1 MRKISVESFRNLGVG
16 DEPAKLYLPD
26 NGLLM
31 VLGENNIGK
40 SNLLDAINVLN
51 TKTLIADDIP
61 NFYNH
66 TKKPKIS
73 FQTDLII
80 KADDA
85 SLSHSQLETFNGKL
99 FAIRLTKGSLDKI
112 KKDKNIKDDL
122 EILKILNNEFKNSEI
137 FALYDLDVN
146 SENKRYE
153 IRLILENLN
162 KVYLCSTTRGG
173 NILESFGGFDKEKN
187 QVKNHKN
194 ALRLECKFEFVL
206 NNDDF
211 NDKFSDAKELREYL
225 KSQYEEIEEKN
236 SQNQQDKLECSFL
249 LDELDENDKTIV
261 NSNSTDT
268 SEIKNEIGEIC
279 EFILKLKSIENT
291 SYDDEYDKKFLK
303 IMQEIDINL
312 KNKNISFVV
321 KNYEKL
327 LELTKEC
334 FKNMKKDYKQ
344 ELPEY
349 RKNFMEKYRTN
360 NWNSSYNYNSALQ
373 EVSELIDWYDKNYK
387 KSNLKLE
394 NKINEAIKDI
404 QSSLKNHQSG
414 YVQTE
419 YNTLYEF
426 LEQIENSITLPTIF
440 NKFPAFKNLTLP
452 MNFLPTVTYYKEV
465 ALSNDDLSV
474 KPSEV
479 EKSEFFKAL
488 FKAIDTD
495 FIATKNAY
503 EQFKKEKSSSF
514 YKNVEKRINALIK
527 EKINMRF
534 NELYYQK
541 NDEIYEFELNLES
554 ELIALNLS
562 KNGEAISLSKQSVGF
577 KKFFNLFFNF
587 LYRDDRK
594 NGDIVLIDELE
605 NSLSIPAK
613 KEIRKFLKEFGEKN
627 NILFIISTQSP
638 NLLDIRH
645 LDEIVIV
652 KKDSNAG
659 ATICNDFSILP
670 KDDDVDTLSEI
681 IKALGG
687 GYFSLVDNKDKI
699 VFVEGISDYHYLT
712 CFNKL
717 YEKEKNKETKLV
729 FLPIGGIGKSNL
741 DNECQKSIADKL
753 RQLGENL
760 KERYVTLL
768 LDGDKAGKD
777 FKNLLK
783 NDSIKADTIDE
794 ILYNQDK
801 KEIEDLFS
809 DELKEKFNINDKGL
823 KKGLKALKFKCQFD
837 KIEIDDNTKQ
847 NFFKLLEYCECIK

>member
-85 SLSHSQLETFNGKL
+85 SPSHSQLETFNGKL

-268 SEIKNEIGEIC
+268 SEIKNETKKVY
-279 EFILKLKSIENT
+279 EFILKLKSVENI
-291 SYDDEYDKKFLK
+291 SYNDEYDKEILK
-303 IMQEIDINL
+303 IMQEIDTNL
-312 KNKNISFVV
+312 KKKFLGLAIN
-321 KNYEKL
+321 NYREL
-327 LELTKEC
+327 LDLTKKIFMEI
-334 FKNMKKDYKQ
+334 KKDYKQ
-344 ELPEY
+344 ELPYEY
-349 RKNFMEKYRTN
+349 N
-360 NWNSSYNYNSALQ
+360 NRFRDQVRDQDRNLALQ
-373 EVSELIDWYDKNYK
+373 EVNKLLDWYNNNYK
-387 KSNLKLE
+387 KSSLNLSNEIEKAYNNLKAYID
-394 NKINEAIKDI
+394 NYYYS
-404 QSSLKNHQSG
+404 SSLQENYKTFYG
-414 YVQTE
+414 
-419 YNTLYEF
+419 L
-426 LEQIENSITLPTIF
+426 LEQIENSIILPTIF
-440 NKFPAFKNLTLP
+440 NKFPTFKDLTLP

-465 ALSNDDLSV
+465 VLSNDDLSV

-503 EQFKKEKSSSF
+503 EQFKKEKNSSF
-514 YKNVEKRINALIK
+514 YKNVEKKINALIK
-527 EKINMRF
+527 EKINTRF
-534 NELYYQK
+534 NKLYYQK

-562 KNGEAISLSKQSVGF
+562 KNGEAISLKSQSVGF

-638 NLLDIRH
+638 SLLDIRH

-652 KKDSNAG
+652 KKDGNAG

-753 RQLGENL
+753 RQLGESL

-768 LDGDKAGKD
+768 VDGDKAGKD

-794 ILYNQDK
+794 ILENKNK

-837 KIEIDDNTKQ
+837 KIEIDDNTKE